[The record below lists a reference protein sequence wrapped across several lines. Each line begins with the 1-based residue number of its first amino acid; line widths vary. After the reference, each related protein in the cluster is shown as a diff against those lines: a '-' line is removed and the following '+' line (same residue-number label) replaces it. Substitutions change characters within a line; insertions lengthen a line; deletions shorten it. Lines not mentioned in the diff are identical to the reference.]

1 MGRKAENTR
10 GTARRAVTAAVMIVA
25 LAVAVAGYAAIA
37 MRRGWGMPCL
47 FRTLTGWQCP
57 GCGMTRAAYLMTHAV
72 VALLRLDIRT
82 AFACNALFPVY
93 GAYCGWLT
101 VSTARRYI
109 RTGKATLPARPVA
122 VHIILLVL
130 ALGYGVLRNTL

>member
-10 GTARRAVTAAVMIVA
+10 GAARRAVTAAVMIIA

-57 GCGMTRAAYLMTHAV
+57 GCGMTRAAYLLMHGHPIAALRQNPFILV
-72 VALLRLDIRT
+72 VLMAGYMGIAELSPYLFGRQLKQIVLPSWLLIALGALLIV
-82 AFACNALFPVY
+82 FCI
-93 GAYCGWLT
+93 
-101 VSTARRYI
+101 ARNI
-109 RTGKATLPARPVA
+109 GKFL
-122 VHIILLVL
+122 
-130 ALGYGVLRNTL
+130 